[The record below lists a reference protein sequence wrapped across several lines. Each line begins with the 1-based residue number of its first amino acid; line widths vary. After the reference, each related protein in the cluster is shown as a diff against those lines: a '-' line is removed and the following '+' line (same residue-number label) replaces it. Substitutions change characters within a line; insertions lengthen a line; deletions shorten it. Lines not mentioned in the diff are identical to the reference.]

1 MFFGSFVLGIIEVV
15 MAILFMYFI
24 VGQNGKKIP
33 QLLLFSV
40 IGVGCMF
47 FYSSLF
53 NEHTTVGIDIIIGR
67 LLLAVVWS
75 VIFRERFLNSLF
87 SLMVLGVLEILFAAP
102 IIYFINAIS
111 NIEIVSNIP
120 VFVRMMLTVIPF
132 KILEGVSIV
141 YLGKKNIVIEIYE
154 KLLDEKTYRLSG
166 LLFQIFVISVFST
179 MISSQEFNHIQ
190 TAVVSILLM
199 LFSGLVFASALWD
212 ARTKRRINIL
222 ESANVAQQRDI
233 EVIESNIL
241 AIKKEKHD
249 FNNQLNAILGL
260 CTGET
265 SDLSGKIKNY
275 IEGVTKTQFNIE
287 QVSNSGSEYVDAL
300 LAIKAQTALQHGIKF
315 SSSFNAK
322 LTHLLESEKELIAIF
337 GNIIDNGI
345 EALLASANDDKKI
358 EIITE
363 KAEGEFVV
371 RIVNN
376 GPKISDNLK
385 GRIFDMNFST
395 KSIAVNERGL
405 GLPIVAEKIG
415 KLGGT
420 IEFES
425 NEMQTVFV
433 LRFSDKNNR
442 KTVENSRLL

>member
-1 MFFGSFVLGIIEVV
+1 MYFGTIILNIIEVI
-15 MAILFMYFI
+15 MAILFMKYI
-24 VGQNGKKIP
+24 VGQKEKNYS
-33 QLLLFSV
+33 QLILFSIFGV
-40 IGVGCMF
+40 ICMF

-53 NEHTTVGIDIIIGR
+53 SGHSTVGIDVLIGR
-67 LLLAVVWS
+67 LLLAVIWS
-75 VIFRERFLNSLF
+75 IVFRERFLNSLF
-87 SLMVLGVLEILFAAP
+87 SLMVLGIFEILFAAP
-102 IIYFINAIS
+102 IIFFVNEIS
-111 NIEIVSNIP
+111 NIEMIANIP
-120 VFVRMMLTVIPF
+120 IFIRMMMTVIPF
-132 KILEGVSIV
+132 KLLEAASIV
-141 YLGKKNIVIEIYE
+141 YLGKKNITLEIYE
-154 KLLDEKTYRLSG
+154 KLLDERNYRLSG
-166 LLFQIFVISVFST
+166 ILFQIFIISVFSA
-179 MISSQEFNHIQ
+179 MLSSQAFNLVQAIVLSVLI
-190 TAVVSILLM
+190 TI
-199 LFSGLVFASALWD
+199 FSGLVFASALWD
-212 ARTKRRINIL
+212 SRTKRRINLL
-222 ESANVAQQRDI
+222 EGSNVTQQRDI

-260 CTGET
+260 CTGEK

-275 IEGVTKTQFNIE
+275 IEGVTKTQYNIE

-315 SSSFNAK
+315 SISFNAK

-358 EIITE
+358 EIISE

-371 RIVNN
+371 RILNN
-376 GPKISDNLK
+376 GPKISDSLK
-385 GRIFDMNFST
+385 GKIFDMNFST
-395 KSIAVNERGL
+395 RSIAVKERGF

-420 IEFES
+420 IEVES
-425 NEMQTVFV
+425 NENQTAFV
-433 LRFSDKNNR
+433 LKFSDKSSH